1 MKRFLGIGLTL
12 ASVFVLLPTPA
23 HAAWEYYTYGGYDS
37 VLPAWQR
44 VALIF
49 SDSNYNSL
57 FFPIVVLGIFCAIAV
72 LYLKLLGGA
81 NVGGPMSWAV
91 PVGIGIILYLGLVVP
106 KDSLMIYDPVMNEG
120 PVEVSGIPLGIAA
133 MAGSLNEIQNGLIDI
148 IDTSSDPV
156 ELYQQNAGGEGFNI
170 LLQTG
175 QESLQ
180 IPPELEGS
188 IQQYTKDCLLFE
200 LTRPGTTLTPSELA
214 SSTDFRTDYAKA
226 ASPAI
231 YTVSYISNSVGDTM
245 TCQDAWSAIN
255 GAVSSPSTWTNDINN
270 ICAQS
275 GYDPTIPAELQ
286 KCKDLAADTSEWI
299 WGANYPLQNLA
310 MQSAFTQA
318 IEETFNNASP
328 DQAIQTLAARQT
340 GSDWLS
346 AGLAGNTW
354 IPVIMAAMT
363 TLAIA
368 ILPFLIMF
376 LPTPLFGKVISL
388 IAGIFIWLT
397 AWGVIDA
404 IIHSFGVDYARHAA
418 QQLQQFGLGVKSIS
432 YFPTF
437 GMKTLAAFGNMRWF
451 GLMLATVITGMLVR
465 FGGSALAHLA
475 GGLTAGAAAGG
486 SAAGRM
492 EMDAQAKG
500 GRMEGEAKGFGL
512 QESIG
517 GSNMEMR
524 QIFDS
529 YRNRSLKGLSEGAA
543 LGGPGNSMMSGEAQG
558 AAERGTGELYGRFKD
573 EFGGEYSGAP
583 ELLQDARAENWAAGR
598 PGALKPLQNLDAL
611 GASAVPTLIAA
622 GAVGVGKQVADEQAL
637 AQVAK
642 NQGKSVMG
650 LERDLAE
657 GKLESTVGAINTYG
671 RLTGAKSFDQAA
683 AGYFATMGRVAGAG
697 TAGSGAGLEKIG
709 TEGLAFK
716 TEREME
722 NEYTKFRMLD
732 AAAKARGITPME
744 FLEAHHGAGI
754 SFADSKANGVDT
766 ITMSADGKPLMSTS
780 KMNLDAAQLKTFAK
794 ELDKPGTTFAKELDK
809 PGTTFAGRALLAA
822 AEKGEG
828 AAISMNTDSAG
839 NIVSMSAESGG
850 KALLNDYSIGQTGY
864 TNAYNALTTVNK
876 GLQEKSGTFVQTG
889 RDIENKDVDK
899 TVISHGTVFDDT
911 AFQMALKGD
920 HALVHQVTNPYLSGA
935 AQDAEIAAVV
945 APLAKVA
952 EQFASRSGVSMDYTE
967 GKAQLS
973 VGAGG
978 GLIFKANMGATG
990 EVGGQRRDDKKTN
1003 LIAQQYETVICNALG
1018 DAKEKGFTRQQ
1029 MDVLVSERLQDYTV
1043 AFQKNVEANNPD
1055 KFGVSA
1061 PGSALKSV
1069 LKGAEGK
1076 LDSAKVPENSIIT
1089 DSERGEVE
1097 SEGK

>member
-1 MKRFLGIGLTL
+1 MKRLSGIGLTL
-12 ASVFVLLPTPA
+12 TAVFLLLPTPA
-23 HAAWEYYTYGGYDS
+23 HAAWEYYTYGGFDS

-57 FFPIVVLGIFCAIAV
+57 FFPIVVLGMFCAIVV

-245 TCQDAWSAIN
+245 TCQDAWTAIN
-255 GAVSSPSTWTNDINN
+255 SAVSSPTTWTNDINN

-363 TLAIA
+363 TLAIT

-418 QQLQQFGLGVKSIS
+418 QQLQEFNLGVKSIS

-492 EMDAQAKG
+492 EMDPQAKG
-500 GRMEGEAKGFGL
+500 GKVEGEAKGFGL

-543 LGGPGNSMMSGEAQG
+543 LGGPGASMRAGEAQG
-558 AAERGTGELYGRFKD
+558 AAERGTGELYGRFED
-573 EFGGEYSGAP
+573 QFGEGYDGAP

-611 GASAVPTLIAA
+611 GANAVPTLIAA
-622 GAVGVGKQVADEQAL
+622 GAVGVGRQVADEQAL
-637 AQVAK
+637 AEVAK
-642 NQGKSVMG
+642 SQGKSVMG

-671 RLTGAKSFDQAA
+671 RLTGASSFDQAA

-697 TAGSGAGLEKIG
+697 TTGSAAGLEKIG
-709 TEGLAFK
+709 PEGLAFK

-722 NEYTKFRMLD
+722 NEYAKFRMLD
-732 AAAKARGITPME
+732 AAAKAQGLSPMQ
-744 FLEAHHGAGI
+744 FLAAHHGAGI

-766 ITMSADGKPLMSTS
+766 FTMSADGKPLMSTS
-780 KMNLDAAQLKTFAK
+780 RMNLDAARLKTFAK
-794 ELDKPGTTFAKELDK
+794 ELDKPGTTYV
-809 PGTTFAGRALLAA
+809 GRALLATS
-822 AEKGEG
+822 EKGEG
-828 AAISMNTDSAG
+828 AAITMNADSAG

-864 TNAYNALTTVNK
+864 ANAYNALTSVNK
-876 GLQEKSGTFVQTG
+876 GLQEKSGTFVQKGT
-889 RDIENKDVDK
+889 DIENKEVDK
-899 TVISHGTVFDDT
+899 TIISHGTVFDDT
-911 AFQMALKGD
+911 AFQMALKED
-920 HALVHQVTNPYLSGA
+920 RALVHQVTNPYLSDRA
-935 AQDAEIAAVV
+935 KDAEIAAMV
-945 APLAKVA
+945 APLAKA
-952 EQFASRSGVSMDYTE
+952 AGQFAKRSGVSMDYTK
-967 GKAQLS
+967 GDAQLS

-978 GLIFKANMGATG
+978 GLIFKANMGASGT
-990 EVGGQRRDDKKTN
+990 VGGQRQDEKNIN
-1003 LIAQQYETVICNALG
+1003 LIAQQYEAIIRSDLAK
-1018 DAKEKGFTRQQ
+1018 AKEKGFNWQE
-1029 MDVLVSERLQDYTV
+1029 SENLLSRDLSGYAR
-1043 AFQKNVEANNPD
+1043 AFQKEVEANSSD
-1055 KFGVSA
+1055 KFGASSVGA
-1061 PGSALKSV
+1061 ALKS
-1069 LKGAEGK
+1069 AEGK
-1076 LDSAKVPENSIIT
+1076 IESANIPTKPIIT
-1089 DSERGEVE
+1089 DNERGEAD
-1097 SEGK
+1097 SE

>member
-1 MKRFLGIGLTL
+1 MKRLPGIGLTL
-12 ASVFVLLPTPA
+12 TAVFLLLPTPA
-23 HAAWEYYTYGGYDS
+23 HAAWEYYTYGGFDS

-57 FFPIVVLGIFCAIAV
+57 FFPIVVLGIFCAIVV

-120 PVEVSGIPLGIAA
+120 PVQVSGIPLGIAA

-180 IPPELEGS
+180 VPPELEGS

-231 YTVSYISNSVGDTM
+231 YTVSYISNSVGGTM

-255 GAVSSPSTWTNDINN
+255 GAVSSPSTWGSDINN

-286 KCKDLAADTSEWI
+286 KCKDLAASTSEWI

-492 EMDAQAKG
+492 EMDPQAKG
-500 GRMEGEAKGFGL
+500 GKVEGEAKGFGL

-543 LGGPGNSMMSGEAQG
+543 LGGPGASKLAGEAQG
-558 AAERGTGELYGRFKD
+558 AAERGTGELYGRFED
-573 EFGGEYSGAP
+573 QFGGEYSGAP
-583 ELLQDARAENWAAGR
+583 GQLQDSRAENWAAGR

-611 GASAVPTLIAA
+611 GANAVPTLIAA
-622 GAVGVGKQVADEQAL
+622 GAVGVGRQVADEQAL
-637 AQVAK
+637 ARVAK
-642 NQGKSVMG
+642 SQGKSVMG

-671 RLTGAKSFDQAA
+671 RLTGARSFDQAA
-683 AGYFATMGRVAGAG
+683 VGYFATMGRVAGAG
-697 TAGSGAGLEKIG
+697 TTGSAAGLEEIG
-709 TEGLAFK
+709 PGGLAFK

-722 NEYTKFRMLD
+722 NEYAKFRMLD
-732 AAAKARGITPME
+732 SAARAQGMTPMQ

-766 ITMSADGKPLMSTS
+766 ITMSSDGKTLMSTS
-780 KMNLDAAQLKTFAK
+780 RMNLDSAQLKTFAK
-794 ELDKPGTTFAKELDK
+794 ELDKPGTTY
-809 PGTTFAGRALLAA
+809 AGRALLAA

-828 AAISMNTDSAG
+828 AAITMNTDSAG

-850 KALLNDYSIGQTGY
+850 KALLDDYSIGQTGY

-889 RDIENKDVDK
+889 TDIENKDVDK
-899 TVISHGTVFDDT
+899 TVISHGTIFDDT

-935 AQDAEIAAVV
+935 AQDAEIAALV
-945 APLAKVA
+945 APLAKGA
-952 EQFASRSGVSMDYTE
+952 EQFASRSGVSLDYTK
-967 GKAQLS
+967 GDAQLS

-978 GLIFKANMGATG
+978 GVIFKANVGATG
-990 EVGGQRRDDKKTN
+990 EVGGERADRWDTK
-1003 LIAQQYETVICNALG
+1003 LVAQQYEIVTRRALG
-1018 DAKEKGFTRQQ
+1018 EAKEKGFNRQQ
-1029 MDVLVSERLQDYTV
+1029 TDALLSERLQDYTM
-1043 AFQKNVEANNPD
+1043 AFQKNVEANSPE

-1061 PGSALKSV
+1061 VGAALKSA
-1069 LKGAEGK
+1069 KEE
-1076 LDSAKVPENSIIT
+1076 LDSAKIPTKSIIAG
-1089 DSERGEVE
+1089 SERGEIN
-1097 SEGK
+1097 SD

>member
-1 MKRFLGIGLTL
+1 MRRFLGIGLTL
-12 ASVFVLLPTPA
+12 AAVFVLLPTPA
-23 HAAWEYYTYGGYDS
+23 HAAWEYYTYGGFDS

-57 FFPIVVLGIFCAIAV
+57 FFPIVVLGIFCAIVV

-106 KDSLMIYDPVMNEG
+106 KDSIMIYDPVMNEG
-120 PVEVSGIPLGIAA
+120 PVQVSGIPLGVAA

-200 LTRPGTTLTPSELA
+200 LTRPGTTLTPSELS

-245 TCQDAWSAIN
+245 TCQDAWTAIN
-255 GAVSSPSTWTNDINN
+255 GAVSSSSTWTNDINN

-346 AGLAGNTW
+346 AGLAGDTW

-492 EMDAQAKG
+492 EMDPQAKG
-500 GRMEGEAKGFGL
+500 GKVEGEARGFGL

-543 LGGPGNSMMSGEAQG
+543 MEGPGASMQAGEAQG
-558 AAERGTGELYGRFKD
+558 SAERGTGELYGRFED
-573 EFGGEYSGAP
+573 QFNREYSGAP
-583 ELLQDARAENWAAGR
+583 EMLQDARAENWAAGR

-611 GASAVPTLIAA
+611 GANAVPTLISA

-642 NQGKSVMG
+642 SQGKSVMG

-683 AGYFATMGRVAGAG
+683 TGYFATMGRVAGAG
-697 TAGSGAGLEKIG
+697 TTGSAAGLEEIG
-709 TEGLAFK
+709 SEGLAFK

-722 NEYTKFRMLD
+722 NEYTKFHMLD
-732 AAAKARGITPME
+732 AAARARGMTPIE

-780 KMNLDAAQLKTFAK
+780 RMNLDAAQLKTFAK
-794 ELDKPGTTFAKELDK
+794 ELDKPGTTY
-809 PGTTFAGRALLAA
+809 AGRALLAA

-828 AAISMNTDSAG
+828 GSITMNADSAG

-850 KALLNDYSIGQTGY
+850 KALLDNYSIGQTGY
-864 TNAYNALTTVNK
+864 KNAYNALTSVNK
-876 GLQEKSGTFVQTG
+876 GIQEKSGTFVQSG

-899 TVISHGTVFDDT
+899 TVISKGTVFDDT

-920 HALVHQVTNPYLSGA
+920 HALVYQVTNPYLGGA
-935 AQDAEIAAVV
+935 AQDAEIAAMV
-945 APLAKVA
+945 APLAKA
-952 EQFASRSGVSMDYTE
+952 AGQFAKRSGVSLDFTRAN
-967 GKAQLS
+967 AQLS

-990 EVGGQRRDDKKTN
+990 EIGGQREDRKDTN
-1003 LIAQQYETVICNALG
+1003 LIAQQYEAIIRDDLSK
-1018 DAKEKGFTRQQ
+1018 AKEKGLSWKDANT
-1029 MDVLVSERLQDYTV
+1029 LISEDLKGYTM
-1043 AFQKNVEANNPD
+1043 AFQKNVEAANPD
-1055 KFGVSA
+1055 KFGASA
-1061 PGSALKSV
+1061 PGTSLEKVLKSA
-1069 LKGAEGK
+1069 KAK
-1076 LDSAKVPENSIIT
+1076 LDSTKVPENSIIT
-1089 DSERGEVE
+1089 GSERGEVD
-1097 SEGK
+1097 SQ

>member
-1 MKRFLGIGLTL
+1 
-12 ASVFVLLPTPA
+12 
-23 HAAWEYYTYGGYDS
+23 
-37 VLPAWQR
+37 
-44 VALIF
+44 
-49 SDSNYNSL
+49 
-57 FFPIVVLGIFCAIAV
+57 
-72 LYLKLLGGA
+72 
-81 NVGGPMSWAV
+81 
-91 PVGIGIILYLGLVVP
+91 
-106 KDSLMIYDPVMNEG
+106 
-120 PVEVSGIPLGIAA
+120 
-133 MAGSLNEIQNGLIDI
+133 
-148 IDTSSDPV
+148 
-156 ELYQQNAGGEGFNI
+156 
-170 LLQTG
+170 
-175 QESLQ
+175 
-180 IPPELEGS
+180 
-188 IQQYTKDCLLFE
+188 
-200 LTRPGTTLTPSELA
+200 
-214 SSTDFRTDYAKA
+214 A

-255 GAVSSPSTWTNDINN
+255 GAVSSSSTWTNDINN

-286 KCKDLAADTSEWI
+286 KCKDLAASTSEWI
-299 WGANYPLQNLA
+299 WGSNYPLQNLA

-418 QQLQQFGLGVKSIS
+418 QQLQEFNLGVKSIS

-492 EMDAQAKG
+492 EMDPQAKG
-500 GRMEGEAKGFGL
+500 GKVEGEAKGFGL

-543 LGGPGNSMMSGEAQG
+543 LGGPGASMRAGEAQG
-558 AAERGTGELYGRFKD
+558 AAERGTGELYGRFED
-573 EFGGEYSGAP
+573 QFGEGYDGAP

-611 GASAVPTLIAA
+611 GANAVPTLIAA
-622 GAVGVGKQVADEQAL
+622 GAVGVGRQVADEQAL
-637 AQVAK
+637 AEVAK
-642 NQGKSVMG
+642 SQGKSVMG

-671 RLTGAKSFDQAA
+671 RLTGASSFDQAA

-697 TAGSGAGLEKIG
+697 TTGSAAGLEKIG
-709 TEGLAFK
+709 PEGLAFK

-722 NEYTKFRMLD
+722 NEYAKFRMLD
-732 AAAKARGITPME
+732 AAAKAQGLSPMQ
-744 FLEAHHGAGI
+744 FLAAHHGAGI

-766 ITMSADGKPLMSTS
+766 FTMSADGKPLMSTS
-780 KMNLDAAQLKTFAK
+780 RMNLDAARLKTFAK
-794 ELDKPGTTFAKELDK
+794 ELDKPGTTYV
-809 PGTTFAGRALLAA
+809 GRALLATS
-822 AEKGEG
+822 EKGEG
-828 AAISMNTDSAG
+828 AAITMNADSAG

-864 TNAYNALTTVNK
+864 ANAYNALTSVNK
-876 GLQEKSGTFVQTG
+876 GLQEKSGTFVQKGT
-889 RDIENKDVDK
+889 DIENKEVDK
-899 TVISHGTVFDDT
+899 TIISHGTVFDDT
-911 AFQMALKGD
+911 AFQMALKED
-920 HALVHQVTNPYLSGA
+920 RALVHQVTNPYLSDRA
-935 AQDAEIAAVV
+935 KDAEIAAMV
-945 APLAKVA
+945 APLAKA
-952 EQFASRSGVSMDYTE
+952 AGQFAKRSGVSMDYTK
-967 GKAQLS
+967 GDAQLS

-978 GLIFKANMGATG
+978 GLIFKANMGASGT
-990 EVGGQRRDDKKTN
+990 VGGQRQDEKNIN
-1003 LIAQQYETVICNALG
+1003 LIAQQYEAIIRSDLAK
-1018 DAKEKGFTRQQ
+1018 AKEKGFNWQE
-1029 MDVLVSERLQDYTV
+1029 SENLLSRDLSGYAR
-1043 AFQKNVEANNPD
+1043 AFQKEVEANSSD
-1055 KFGVSA
+1055 KFGASSVGA
-1061 PGSALKSV
+1061 ALKS
-1069 LKGAEGK
+1069 AEGK
-1076 LDSAKVPENSIIT
+1076 IESANIPTKPIIT
-1089 DSERGEVE
+1089 DNERGEAD
-1097 SEGK
+1097 SE